1 MIKKRVLVDMDGVLA
16 DVYSQFIKYEQ
27 TESGTIIS
35 IDKTKGLDET
45 IAFPNVDKHLRE
57 PGFFRDLQ
65 VMEDSIAVMEYLNSK
80 YEVFILSAAMEFPNS
95 LREKYDWLAEHFP
108 FITWEQIIFCGSKKA
123 VTGDYMID
131 DYPKNLDTFQGE
143 KLLFTQPHN
152 QSLNSPDYKR
162 IDSWKEI
169 RTIL

>member
-1 MIKKRVLVDMDGVLA
+1 MKKRVLVDMDGVLA
-16 DVYSQFIKYEQ
+16 DVYHQFIKYE
-27 TESGTIIS
+27 ERDSGTRIKIEES
-35 IDKTKGLDET
+35 KGLDET
-45 IAFPNVDKHLRE
+45 IAFPNVDRHLHE
-57 PGFFRDLQ
+57 HGFFRNLQ
-65 VMEDSIAVMEYLNSK
+65 VMEDSIEAMEYLNSK

-95 LREKYDWLAEHFP
+95 LREKYDWLAEYFP

-152 QSLNSPDYKR
+152 QSVDNSDYRR
-162 IDSWKEI
+162 IGSWKEI
-169 RTIL
+169 RAIL